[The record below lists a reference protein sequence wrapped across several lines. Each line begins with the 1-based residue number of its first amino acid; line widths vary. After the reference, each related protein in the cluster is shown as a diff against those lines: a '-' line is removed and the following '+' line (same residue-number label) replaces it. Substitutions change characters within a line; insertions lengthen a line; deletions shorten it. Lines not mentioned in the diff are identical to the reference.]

1 MSQQHSWPAG
11 GETDRASYDRTS
23 EQHTVFGWHRILC
36 SHFTDDLICLFETNE
51 QKHGVGLFP
60 FKDVKKKLYFNN
72 TNYALFFLVPQ
83 ICKHIWENV
92 FFFIVHILSHL
103 PEWYRGLW
111 SDQVPHKWCF
121 KGTPNFSWG
130 LRSWINR
137 EKSHQRT
144 IQLHWNSSH
153 SSLKERVKCLDL
165 AGAVFYKLQSH
176 CFLRE
181 RVWHLKVSI
190 VQPPDIPCWAFFPL
204 YFFSFSFGLR
214 LFQLSAKLVDEQ
226 TVQCYFCLF

>member
-1 MSQQHSWPAG
+1 MPKINDTLGILFLTHKFVTTLNHQCVFMVHVL
-11 GETDRASYDRTS
+11 SY
-23 EQHTVFGWHRILC
+23 
-36 SHFTDDLICLFETNE
+36 
-51 QKHGVGLFP
+51 
-60 FKDVKKKLYFNN
+60 
-72 TNYALFFLVPQ
+72 
-83 ICKHIWENV
+83 
-92 FFFIVHILSHL
+92 LSIRS
-103 PEWYRGLW
+103 RGLW
-111 SDQVPHKWCF
+111 SPQVPHKWCF

-130 LRSWINR
+130 RRSWINR

-153 SSLKERVKCLDL
+153 SSLKDRVKCLDL

-190 VQPPDIPCWAFFPL
+190 VQPPDIPCWAFFSPFL
-204 YFFSFSFGLR
+204 LFALSLSLSISLALR
-214 LFQLSAKLVDEQ
+214 LFHLLAKLVGEK